1 MNSLQILNIL
11 KSDPFTKTV
20 FTNVLP
26 SDRLPHEI
34 QKKPRGFVLNTD
46 PSNRPGTHW
55 VAMYLTAEGKG
66 EFWDSYGEAPGFY
79 SQNFTQFLN
88 KNCSTFTWN
97 ERVLQAPALDVC
109 GQYTLFF
116 ALHRCRHI
124 PMSTIAN
131 MFTNSRE
138 WNDMLV
144 RDFIDKWYK

>member
-66 EFWDSYGEAPGFY
+66 KFWDSYGEAPGFY

-97 ERVLQAPALDVC
+97 ERVLQAPA
-109 GQYTLFF
+109 
-116 ALHRCRHI
+116 
-124 PMSTIAN
+124 
-131 MFTNSRE
+131 
-138 WNDMLV
+138 
-144 RDFIDKWYK
+144 

>member
-26 SDRLPHEI
+26 SDRLPHEM

-66 EFWDSYGEAPGFY
+66 EFWDSYGEAPGFTVRTLL
-79 SQNFTQFLN
+79 NF
-88 KNCSTFTWN
+88 
-97 ERVLQAPALDVC
+97 
-109 GQYTLFF
+109 
-116 ALHRCRHI
+116 
-124 PMSTIAN
+124 
-131 MFTNSRE
+131 
-138 WNDMLV
+138 
-144 RDFIDKWYK
+144 